1 MVKQF
6 FEELEEPK
14 NIELTTQY
22 RLTFGSDAGRR
33 VLANILVDFC
43 GLLAYI
49 DPNDQAAI
57 GSYNVGVAILG
68 RLGVFNAG
76 KEAVIKAI
84 LDIPVME

>member
-22 RLTFGSDAGRR
+22 RLTFGSDVGKR

-43 GLLAYI
+43 GFLAYI
-49 DPNDQAAI
+49 DPNDQATV
-57 GSYNVGVAILG
+57 GQYNVAVAILG
-68 RLGVFNAG
+68 RLGILNAG
-76 KEAVIKAI
+76 KEAIIKAI